1 MKKKKKMKIKIGIA
15 IQNTL
20 LLLAFWEREKKDKFL
35 AIEGTLHL
43 MLISLVSSSSNQKT
57 HLSNLSF
64 CSSGEI
70 WG

>member
-43 MLISLVSSSSNQKT
+43 MLISLVFFFLKSKNPFIQ
-57 HLSNLSF
+57 LVFLF
-64 CSSGEI
+64 FR
-70 WG
+70 